1 MSQENPNRVPGVGA
15 YTDFGFRQIMAA
27 GNPVYLP
34 GGIIVDG
41 SCARDPSNTGH
52 VDTLR
57 AGLLMGRKTLSRKFA
72 PSVLGRVVA
81 AYNGST
87 SIRIGSPT
95 AVEVLRRLGAT
106 GTFKITGPPV
116 AGGAVRTLTAT
127 YSAVS
132 ATETGQ
138 NEVQVLTLN
147 AAGTAGTFRLRV
159 PKADGSKVWTAPIAY
174 DANNTTITTALNA
187 ATGVTNGIVCTGTTP
202 FSTTNAGT
210 FTFSGTGFA
219 GKTFDLIEVDGT
231 SLTSYAGES
240 IVRTATG
247 CAYETATVTALNVN
261 EVQQIDFNIAS
272 TGGSV
277 AFRYYDP
284 TLNDW
289 RVVTAAWNTTD
300 ATYLAAINA
309 ALDLA
314 TGVAGGIV
322 ATAIP
327 ATDTDLGFV
336 LTFSG
341 TGFAAKPHPLVEIVT
356 YPTSSTQGT
365 VTRVAAGQD
374 GRFAVGSLVQ
384 PVDGS
389 EIIRGILGMEGGLK
403 TTNAKG
409 ESIDVECRR
418 FIVGSGNGVVKAS
431 QIIDY
436 PAEATVQAWIKAAL
450 RTYGSYAFDDELA
463 A

>member
-1 MSQENPNRVPGVGA
+1 MNPNRVPGVLA
-15 YTDFGFRQIMAA
+15 ATEYGFRQIMAA
-27 GNPVYLP
+27 GQPVYLP
-34 GGIIVDG
+34 GGIVIDG
-41 SCARDPSNTGH
+41 SKARDPLHTGYL
-52 VDTLR
+52 DTLR
-57 AGLLMGRKTLSRKFA
+57 AGLLLGRIGLTKKYA
-72 PSVLGRVVA
+72 PSVLGRVTA

-87 SIRIGSPT
+87 SLKVGSPT
-95 AVEVLRRLGAT
+95 AVEILRRIGTT

-116 AGGAVRTLTAT
+116 AGGTVRTLTAT

-138 NEVQVLTLN
+138 NEVQTITLA

-159 PKADGSKVWTAPIAY
+159 PKADGTKVWTAAIAY
-174 DANNTTITTALNA
+174 DASAATITTAINA

-202 FSTTNAGT
+202 FSTTNTGT

-219 GKTFDLIEVDGT
+219 AKPFDLIEVDGT

-261 EVQQIDFNIAS
+261 EVQRIDFNIAS
-272 TGGSV
+272 TGGNV

-300 ATYLAAINA
+300 ATYLAAIQA

-314 TGVAGGIV
+314 TGVANGIV
-322 ATAIP
+322 ATAIA

-341 TGFAAKPHPLVEIVT
+341 TGYAAKSHPLVEIIT

-365 VTRVAAGQD
+365 VTRVTAGQD

-384 PVDGS
+384 PTDGS
-389 EIIRGILGMEGGLK
+389 ETILGILGMEGGLK
-403 TTNAKG
+403 VTDVDGTDL
-409 ESIDVECRR
+409 DVECRR
-418 FIVGSGNGVVKAS
+418 LIIGSGGGVVDAS

-450 RTYGSYAFDDELA
+450 RAVGSYSFDDDLA